1 MNKPLRALI
10 IEDSEDDTLLLLNHL
25 RRKGYSVT
33 YEQVETSET
42 MEASINQHKWDIIL
56 SDHSMPHFSS
66 FDALRLMKRRGFD
79 LPFIIRN
86 M

>member
-10 IEDSEDDTLLLLNHL
+10 IEDSEDDTLLLLNHV
-25 RRKGYSVT
+25 RRKGYDVT
-33 YEQVETSET
+33 YERVETSEA
-42 MEASINQHKWDIIL
+42 MEAAIDQQSRDVIL

-66 FDALRLMKRRGFD
+66 FDVLRLMKRRGFD